1 MVGTATHYYKG
12 RTIPCDNDVC
22 PACDD
27 GLPWRWHGYV
37 GLFGLSSHRQVLFEF
52 TAKAAEPFKPYVL
65 AYGTLRG
72 CQIKAARANTAP
84 NSRVII
90 TCHPAD
96 LEKIHIPEPPNL
108 LEALSIIWN
117 IELPAIQINGI
128 SKGHPSLDIRR
139 HDDLDKPFVPHHVP
153 DHAHTNANGNG
164 EAH

>member
-1 MVGTATHYYKG
+1 MVGTPTHYYRG
-12 RTIPCDNDVC
+12 RTIPCDNETC
-22 PACDD
+22 PACND
-27 GLPWRWHGYV
+27 GIPWRWHGYV

-52 TAKAAEPFKPYVL
+52 TAKAAEPLTQFAL

-90 TCHPAD
+90 TTHPAD

-117 IELPAIQINGI
+117 IELPAIRVEGIN
-128 SKGHPSLDIRR
+128 KGNPSLQIAADPDLQKQTTLNRIRSTI
-139 HDDLDKPFVPHHVP
+139 
-153 DHAHTNANGNG
+153 AGNQNGNG
-164 EAH
+164 KTP